1 MMEHATSLAV
11 IGLALRARQT
21 RRARASSDQ
30 AESATGWIPLRD
42 ILFEHDAAKIRP
54 SEMSKISGIAAYVN
68 QNPSLQLGI
77 DGSTDLLRGTH
88 RRNTA
93 LSQRRISNVRDA
105 LIRTGVP
112 SDRIETG
119 RFAADR
125 LACNDSGE
133 AGSQREGRVEI
144 MGRST

>member
-1 MMEHATSLAV
+1 MNRATNLAV

-21 RRARASSDQ
+21 RRARSSSDQ

-42 ILFEHDAAKIRP
+42 ILFEHDTAEIRP

-68 QNPSLQLGI
+68 QNPSIQIGI
-77 DGSTDLLRGTH
+77 DGSTDLLRGTRR

-93 LSQRRISNVRDA
+93 LSHRRISNVRDA
-105 LIRTGVP
+105 LIRIGVSP
-112 SDRIETG
+112 EQIETG

-125 LACNDSGE
+125 FAGNGSSE
-133 AGSQREGRVEI
+133 AGSRREGRVAV
-144 MGRST
+144 MVRST